1 MNNYILVLSLLFMM
15 ASCSSHPDLKT
26 ESAGTAKIV
35 FRSADGGQS
44 WQDISKGLPEDLRAD
59 SIKGNSLFVKDKG
72 LYVKVGNEFYH
83 NAPNATA
90 PFWAKEN
97 LSNEESSMAP
107 GNLAK
112 YYWGVNLKKTNG
124 TSVWS
129 PVLESSQEMRMR
141 SAFETASGAIFIS
154 TDGGLYKTTD
164 DGKTWRRVHNEGMDG
179 NMAEWDGV
187 LVAISMQRIIRS
199 VDQGETWATVNNK
212 DGVAFDVKAINGGF
226 AAISSDSELNKRRLS
241 TSYDGGKTWQTI
253 HSSLQDKAAIDS
265 IGRSWDD
272 RPRLQTIFTS
282 ITKVGEDLFCTHRD
296 GIFKSSD
303 KGKTWKLL
311 LSSVDNKA
319 FGLFVSGNVMYAVR
333 SKGGC

>member
-59 SIKGNSLFVKDKG
+59 SIKGNSLFVNDKG

-97 LSNEESSMAP
+97 FSNEESSMAP
-107 GNLAK
+107 GNSGK

-199 VDQGETWATVNNK
+199 VDQGETWATVDNK
-212 DGVAFDVKAINGGF
+212 GGVAFDVKAINGGF

-253 HSSLQDKAAIDS
+253 DANLQSNISKT
-265 IGRSWDD
+265 WDD
-272 RPRLQTIFTS
+272 RPQMQRFMTS
-282 ITKVGEDLFCTHRD
+282 IIQVGENFLCAHPH
-296 GIFKSSD
+296 GIFRSSD
-303 KGKTWKLL
+303 KGKTWNLL
-311 LSSVDNKA
+311 LPSADERGFS
-319 FGLFVSGNVMYAVR
+319 LFMSGRVVYAIR
-333 SKGGC
+333 SGGGC